1 MLVYDKLTIDIE
13 SHIVTYDDTPVDL
26 NHKQYCL
33 LKLFLEYPNHVLTYD
48 VIAGNI
54 WDLERTPTPGNLRA
68 HIKGLRKA
76 LRDANCEDDII
87 ETVHGIG
94 YRLKNL
100 NINKQSQSAK
110 LPPAYVIKNFL
121 ASQSI
126 EYLAIDQNWI
136 IQNLSEGVVNYSD
149 YPEFIK
155 IGMPL
160 QEGFPEFIGIEDI
173 LLKVITK
180 EYESF
185 ELKGIARASNPN
197 RPEYINFHVVNDK
210 SQDPDKLEKKLLF
223 IFFENASEYMIYKQ
237 RFVQRENETYLLL
250 EYRDNEGRMDDPIA
264 TQD

>member
-1 MLVYDKLTIDIE
+1 MLVYDQLVIDTE
-13 SHIVTYDDTPVDL
+13 SHIVTYDDTTVDL

-54 WDLERTPTPGNLRA
+54 WDLERTPTPGNLRS
-68 HIKGLRKA
+68 HIKGLRKS
-76 LRDANCEDDII
+76 LRDANCKEDII

-94 YRLKNL
+94 YRLKKT
-100 NINKQSQSAK
+100 NIKNPNKSAK
-110 LPPAYVIKNFL
+110 LPPPYVMKNFL

-126 EYLAIDQNWI
+126 EYLSIDRDLI
-136 IQNLSEGVVNYSD
+136 IQNISEGVVNYSD

-160 QEGFPEFIGIEDI
+160 QEGFPEFIGVEDI

-185 ELKGIARASNPN
+185 ELKGIARAANPN
-197 RPEYINFHVVNDK
+197 RPEYINFHVVNDE
-210 SQDPDKLEKKLLF
+210 SQQGGGLEKNRLF

-250 EYRDNEGRMDDPIA
+250 EYRDNEGRIKVEG
-264 TQD
+264 